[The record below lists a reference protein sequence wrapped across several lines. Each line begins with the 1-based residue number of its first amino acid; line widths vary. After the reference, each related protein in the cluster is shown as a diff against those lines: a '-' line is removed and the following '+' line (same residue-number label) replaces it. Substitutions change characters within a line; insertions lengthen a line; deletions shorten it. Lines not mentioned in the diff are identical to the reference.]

1 MDNTLAHIL
10 ATTEATPTGPDQWI
24 GHCRAHGSKKH
35 RDLSIKLN
43 DNKILLHC
51 FAACPKEE
59 VVSALGLTVQDL
71 FTDAPRPRG
80 QRPAPKPVRVDR
92 IALAF
97 RYELGALDLRLRA
110 EKIIEAGKNLD
121 VASLND
127 HELDRAL
134 GHVAQAYDDIERAEL
149 FAGVADDL
157 RTKEFLERDHA
168 RQKRVA

>member
-10 ATTEATPTGPDQWI
+10 ATTQAKPTGPDQWI

-71 FTDAPRPRG
+71 FTDAPLARG
-80 QRPAPKPVRVDR
+80 KRSAPKPVRVDR
-92 IALAF
+92 LALAF
-97 RYELGALDLRLRA
+97 QFELAALDLRLRA
-110 EKIIEAGKNLD
+110 EKIIEAGKLLD
-121 VASLND
+121 VNGLSD
-127 HELDRAL
+127 HELDLAI
-134 GHVAQAYDDIERAEL
+134 GHAAQAHADVKRAEL
-149 FAGVADDL
+149 FEGVADDL